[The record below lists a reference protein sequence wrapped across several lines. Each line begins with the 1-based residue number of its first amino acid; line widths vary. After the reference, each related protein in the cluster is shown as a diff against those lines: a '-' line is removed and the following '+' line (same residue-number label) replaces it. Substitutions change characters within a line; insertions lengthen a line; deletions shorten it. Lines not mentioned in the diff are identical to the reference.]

1 LARPVDAIA
10 ERRVPLSKDR
20 VLRTAMALA
29 DQGGIDSLSMRKLAQ
44 ELGVEAM
51 SLYHYVSSKDDI
63 LNGIVEIV
71 VSEIELPDGGK
82 DWKAALRRSAI
93 SFHDALARH
102 RWATNLMM
110 SGTGVGT
117 ARVRYMDALLGR
129 LREAGFS
136 ANMTHHAYHAL
147 DSHIMG
153 STLWA
158 AGYATMAKADPG
170 AVQRFVQKLPLA
182 DYPHFAEHVEQ
193 HTSKSARDGISEFEF
208 GLDLILDG
216 LEKIRDTAPRRSVPT
231 RRRAAPD
238 PSPPSL
244 PRRTPRLVAAGARA
258 PARSASAT
266 RRARTRRAPPQT
278 GRASATGRRER
289 PAAGGTP

>member
-1 LARPVDAIA
+1 MARSADRVA
-10 ERRVPLSKDR
+10 ERRVPLSKER
-20 VLRTAMALA
+20 VLRTAMAIA
-29 DQGGIDSLSMRKLAQ
+29 DQGGIDSLSMRRLAQ

-71 VSEIELPDGGK
+71 VAEIELPSGGK
-82 DWKAALRRSAI
+82 DWRAAVRSSAI

-102 RWATNLMM
+102 RWAANLIM
-110 SGTGVGT
+110 SGIGVGT
-117 ARVRYMDALLGR
+117 ARVRYMEALLGR

-158 AGYATMAKADPG
+158 AGYSALAKADPG
-170 AVQRFVQKLPLA
+170 AVQRFVQKLPVA
-182 DYPHFAEHVEQ
+182 DYPYFAEHVDQ
-193 HTSKSARDGISEFEF
+193 HLTKSARDGVSEFEF

-216 LEKIRDTAPRRSVPT
+216 LEKVRSASSPRSSTRRTDRPIRRSRRPT
-231 RRRAAPD
+231 RR
-238 PSPPSL
+238 PS
-244 PRRTPRLVAAGARA
+244 
-258 PARSASAT
+258 
-266 RRARTRRAPPQT
+266 
-278 GRASATGRRER
+278 
-289 PAAGGTP
+289 